1 MLLKNHLLI
10 TILGILSTILF
21 GSYFYSIV
29 YAEEIKIELNN
40 GKANIFDP
48 GSTIYKVVGVSKKL
62 VGISGLQ
69 VGDSEHSAASV
80 SNKSINLNFAL
91 KVPDPTNSAKMSV
104 KNINL
109 YLKVKSID
117 GISNGRKI
125 YVADPAYSQVTI
137 VDHDITNATITQ
149 DGKMALVT
157 LNLK

>member
-10 TILGILSTILF
+10 TILGILSILLF
-21 GSYFYSIV
+21 GSYFHSIV

-48 GSTIYKVVGVSKKL
+48 GATIYKVVGISNNAT
-62 VGISGLQ
+62 GISGLQ
-69 VGDSEHSAASV
+69 IGNSEHSAASI

-91 KVPDPTNSAKMSV
+91 KVPDSTNSAKMSI

-109 YLKVKSID
+109 YLKVKSVED
-117 GISNGRKI
+117 TSNGKKI
-125 YVADPAYSQVTI
+125 YFAGPDYSQVTI
-137 VDHDITNATITQ
+137 VDHYITNATITQ
-149 DGKMALVT
+149 DGRMALVI

>member
-1 MLLKNHLLI
+1 MLLKNRLLI

-48 GSTIYKVVGVSKKL
+48 GSTIYKVVGV
-62 VGISGLQ
+62 SGLQ

-137 VDHDITNATITQ
+137 VDHVITNATITQ

>member
-1 MLLKNHLLI
+1 MLLKNRLLI

-48 GSTIYKVVGVSKKL
+48 GSTIYKVVGISNNVPG
-62 VGISGLQ
+62 VSGLQ
-69 VGDSEHSAASV
+69 IGNIEHSAASV

-91 KVPDPTNSAKMSV
+91 KVSDPTNSAKMSV

-109 YLKVKSID
+109 YLKVKFVENT
-117 GISNGRKI
+117 SNGKKI
-125 YVADPAYSQVTI
+125 YVAEPGYSRITI

-149 DGKMALVT
+149 GGKMALVI
-157 LNLK
+157 LNVK

>member
-1 MLLKNHLLI
+1 MLLKNQLLI

-48 GSTIYKVVGVSKKL
+48 GSTIYKVVGISNKVT
-62 VGISGLQ
+62 GISGLQ

-91 KVPDPTNSAKMSV
+91 KGPDPTNSAKMSV

-109 YLKVKSID
+109 YLKVKSVES
-117 GISNGRKI
+117 ISNGKKI
-125 YVADPAYSQVTI
+125 YFAGPGYSQVTI
-137 VDHDITNATITQ
+137 VNHDITNATITQ
-149 DGKMALVT
+149 DGPMAFVR
-157 LNLK
+157 LNVK